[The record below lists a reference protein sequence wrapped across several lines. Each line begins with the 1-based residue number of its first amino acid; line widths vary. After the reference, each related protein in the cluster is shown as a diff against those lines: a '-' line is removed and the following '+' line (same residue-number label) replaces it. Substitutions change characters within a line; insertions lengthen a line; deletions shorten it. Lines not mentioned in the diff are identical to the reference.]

1 MANNNELIFNNK
13 GTTGKP
19 MDFSYGNQL
28 YSTKFVLFNG
38 QQKFTIPPN
47 LITRLQIDESLS
59 DWVTKGTMTLIYD
72 FGSAEDEKLNPSNNY
87 IFRNDGLDILEIDI
101 RPKDPTG
108 SKSSLD
114 FNANPEWRMHY
125 YFSIY
130 EIEDLPAPNN
140 ADGAAISKRKMK
152 RFYFWDIRYHE
163 LLSKNIQ
170 YSTAKSKYLT
180 TPLTTDSKFGPTDE
194 QRSIKTGQAIR
205 EILEKNITLIPDLNK
220 VATSEDEWDDGVS
233 NIFFTAPADNN
244 GYECVDYLLKRHS
257 SKIGING
264 AQDFCILTMEHTN
277 DSSGLGYF
285 ALKPISKYFEKAGRS
300 EPGEYQIEHF
310 FVTDDTKQ
318 TNGISEA
325 SKTYKA
331 PYNRSNSTNKDSR
344 YHNYSTI
351 TAFEYVDISPL
362 TNINNFRTFPVHSI
376 DFKNRQLNI
385 EYSKSNIDA
394 ATNFIA
400 QKYISGVKS
409 QGGPEAFLINTN
421 ELKQKY
427 SFTPTYSL
435 YGSDPILRNPEG
447 IHNLLKTGLFQNS
460 CIVFTVPGVTT
471 RKSGRFIGIDLKG
484 GSPSSV
490 YADKFFGQWFV
501 ISVNHVFLKGQYYNV
516 ITAVKIHRNQS
527 ITSYNINSGY
537 KGDVVN
543 SSINGVT
550 V

>member
-13 GTTGKP
+13 GTTGNAV
-19 MDFSYGNQL
+19 DFTYSNQL
-28 YSTKFVLFNG
+28 FSTKFVLFNG
-38 QQKFTIPPN
+38 QQKFVIPPN

-59 DWVTKGTMTLIYD
+59 DWVTKGSITLIYD
-72 FGSAEDEKLNPSNNY
+72 FGSVENEKINPSNNY

-114 FNANPEWRMHY
+114 FNKNPDWRMHY

-130 EIEDLPAPNN
+130 EVEDLPPAN
-140 ADGAAISKRKMK
+140 ADGAAIAKRKMK
-152 RFYFWDIRYHE
+152 RFRFWDVRYHE

-180 TPLTTDSKFGPTDE
+180 SPVTATGKFGPTDE

-205 EILEKNITLIPDLNK
+205 EILEKNITLIPELNK
-220 VATSEDEWDDGVS
+220 VAPNGEEWDDGVS

-244 GYECVDYLLKRHS
+244 GYDCVDYLLKRHS
-257 SKIGING
+257 SKIGLNG
-264 AQDFCILTMEHTN
+264 AQDFCLLSIEHTN
-277 DSSGLGYF
+277 DPTGLGYF
-285 ALKPISKYFEKAGRS
+285 SLKPISTYFAKAGRNA
-300 EPGEYQIEHF
+300 PGDYQIEHF
-310 FVTDDTKQ
+310 FVTDDTKE
-318 TNGISEA
+318 TNSISEA

-331 PYNRSNSTNKDSR
+331 PYSRTNSASKDSR
-344 YHNYSTI
+344 FHNYSNI

-385 EYSKSNIDA
+385 EYSKSNIDL

-409 QGGPEAFLINTN
+409 SGGPDAFLINTN
-421 ELKQKY
+421 QLKQKY
-427 SFTPTYSL
+427 SITPTYSL

-460 CIVFTVPGVTT
+460 CIIFTAPGITT
-471 RKSGRFIGIDLKG
+471 RRAGRFIGIDLKG
-484 GSPSSV
+484 GSPPGT

-501 ISVNHVFLKGQYYNV
+501 IEVNHVFTKGIYQNV

-527 ITSYNINSGY
+527 ITNYNINSGY
-537 KGDVVN
+537 KGDVN
-543 SSINGVT
+543 TSINGAIA
-550 V
+550 